1 MNIRSRAFTLLEIL
15 IAITVFS
22 VVMMGM
28 MATWKCIISGTQ
40 TGQAAAAAAQ
50 RARISIKTIEDAL
63 NNTEV
68 SLLNIQF
75 YSFVAD
81 TTSQKNFASLSV
93 SARLP
98 ASFLDSGYF
107 GDNVMRRVTF
117 DVEKDDQGR
126 QNLVMT
132 QWPILAVPSPQ
143 YPPKS
148 ITLAKD
154 LVFFGLEFW
163 SPTEGDWLTEFTK
176 TNEIP
181 PMIRIT
187 LGVGRTSADPN
198 IPYDVITRV
207 VAMPVQA
214 H

>member
-1 MNIRSRAFTLLEIL
+1 
-15 IAITVFS
+15 
-22 VVMMGM
+22 M
-28 MATWKCIISGTQ
+28 MATWKCIINGTQ
-40 TGQAAAAAAQ
+40 TAQAAAAAAQ

-63 NNTEV
+63 NNTEI
-68 SLLNIQF
+68 SKANIQF

-93 SARLP
+93 AARLP
-98 ASFLDSGYF
+98 GSFLGSGYF
-107 GDNVMRRVTF
+107 GDNVVRRVTF
-117 DVEKDDQGR
+117 DVEKDAQDR

-132 QWPILAVPSPQ
+132 QSPILAVPSPQ

-148 ITLAKD
+148 ITLAED
-154 LVFFGLEFW
+154 VVFFGLEFW
-163 SPTEGDWLTEFTK
+163 SPDDGDWHTEFVL

-181 PMIRIT
+181 PMVRIT
-187 LGVGRTSADPN
+187 LGIGRTSADPT
-198 IPYDVITRV
+198 IPYDVISRV

>member
-1 MNIRSRAFTLLEIL
+1 
-15 IAITVFS
+15 
-22 VVMMGM
+22 
-28 MATWKCIISGTQ
+28 
-40 TGQAAAAAAQ
+40 
-50 RARISIKTIEDAL
+50 
-63 NNTEV
+63 
-68 SLLNIQF
+68 
-75 YSFVAD
+75 
-81 TTSQKNFASLSV
+81 
-93 SARLP
+93 
-98 ASFLDSGYF
+98 
-107 GDNVMRRVTF
+107 
-117 DVEKDDQGR
+117 
-126 QNLVMT
+126 MT